1 MPAVIGID
9 IGTTSTIGILVDLP
23 DRIVAIASR
32 PVDLVSLHPGWAE
45 EDPEQ
50 WWRNTCAIV
59 RELLAAEPPLAGSLA
74 GIGVAGMVPAVVL
87 LDAEGNLLRRS
98 VQQSDGRC
106 GAEVEE
112 LAREID
118 GERFLARTG
127 NGITQQIVAAK
138 LRWIRRHESE
148 IFSRIDTVF
157 GSYDYINWK
166 LTGRRALEHNW
177 ALEAGFVD
185 LAGGEIAP
193 DLVALAGIAPSA
205 LPPLLPSHAL
215 LGVVSATAAAECGL
229 PEGLPVVAG
238 AADHVASAYAA
249 GVVEAGDVLLKFG
262 GAGDILIAV
271 DEARPDPR
279 IFLDR
284 HVIPGRFVPNG
295 CMASTGALLNWILGG
310 FAAGE
315 VAGRLQPHAHM
326 DQLAA
331 TVPPGSDGVVL
342 LPYFL
347 GEKSPIQDPLA
358 RGTIAGLSLGHGPAH
373 LWRAALEGAGYAFR
387 HHIEVFRELGY
398 PVRRLLASDGGSRS
412 AVWMQIVADII
423 GLQVQLLEGH
433 PGSCLGAGWVAA
445 IGTGASSDWAGA
457 SALVQR
463 GPTVEPNPSHAAI
476 YDAGYRRFRDL
487 YDRLAPW
494 FAGAAGA

>member
-1 MPAVIGID
+1 MPAIIGID
-9 IGTTSTIGILVDLP
+9 IGTTSTIGILIDLP

-32 PVDLVSLHPGWAE
+32 PVELVSLHPGWAE
-45 EDPEQ
+45 EDPAQ
-50 WWRNTCAIV
+50 WWHNTCAIL
-59 RELLAAEPPLAGSLA
+59 RELLAAEPALAGSLA

-87 LDAEGNLLRRS
+87 LDTEGNLLRRS
-98 VQQSDGRC
+98 IQQSDGRC

-118 GERFLARTG
+118 GARFLARTG

-138 LRWIRRHESE
+138 LRWIRRNEPE

-177 ALEAGFVD
+177 ALEAGFID
-185 LAGGEIAP
+185 LADGEIAP
-193 DLVALAGIAPSA
+193 DLAALAGIAPSA
-205 LPPLLPSHAL
+205 LPPVLASHAR
-215 LGVVSATAAAECGL
+215 LGRVSAKAAAECGL

-238 AADHVASAYAA
+238 AADHIASAYAA
-249 GVVEAGDVLLKFG
+249 GVVEAGDMLLKFG

-271 DEARPDPR
+271 DEARPDAR

-284 HVIPGRFVPNG
+284 HVIPGRFMPNG

-315 VAGRLQPHAHM
+315 VAGRPHPHAYM
-326 DQLAA
+326 DRLAA
-331 TVPPGSDGVVL
+331 TVAPGSDGVVL

-358 RGTIAGLSLGHGPAH
+358 RGTITGLSLSHGPAH
-373 LWRAALEGAGYAFR
+373 LWRAALESAGYGFR

-398 PVRRLLASDGGSRS
+398 PIRRLLASDGGSQS

-423 GLQVQLLEGH
+423 GLPVQLLEGH
-433 PGSCLGAGWVAA
+433 PGSCLGAAWVAA

-457 SALVQR
+457 RALVR
-463 GPTVEPNPSHAAI
+463 HGLTVEPNPSHAAI

-487 YDRLAPW
+487 YDRVAPW
-494 FAGAAGA
+494 FARAARA